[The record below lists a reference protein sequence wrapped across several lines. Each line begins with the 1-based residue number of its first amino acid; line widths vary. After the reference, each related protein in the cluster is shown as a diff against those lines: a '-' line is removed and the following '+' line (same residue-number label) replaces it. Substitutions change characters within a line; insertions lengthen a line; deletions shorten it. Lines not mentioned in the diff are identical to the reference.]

1 MNANA
6 RTSLDS
12 TFAVAVLVAG
22 LVFGVLPATAN
33 RAVTEQQAAPQT
45 TQVSQTADG
54 RTKVTVTA
62 SREA

>member
-1 MNANA
+1 MNATA

-33 RAVTEQQAAPQT
+33 RAVAEPQATQT

-54 RTKVTVTA
+54 HTKLTVIATRKA
-62 SREA
+62 

>member
-33 RAVTEQQAAPQT
+33 RAVAEPQAAQT